1 MQRILKSTME
11 LTFQFEA
18 EKHKIIIQNFNGKKE
33 NVVYTEQSL
42 GEALLTRG
50 LIKKKDEE
58 ILQDCFARCC
68 MGELRRAAQTDALT
82 GLWNVGG
89 GKEHI
94 QKILAGQKEEEIN
107 GHAMFLMD
115 VDNFKSVNDTMGH
128 MVGDETLKQLAQVL
142 KNSFEKEDVV
152 FRLGGDEF
160 AAFVRNMEN
169 PDEKIAQIMCRM
181 KHELEAAREAKKF
194 CDTGTEKRKDTG

>member
-1 MQRILKSTME
+1 MKQKNIRLSFRILTE
-11 LTFQFEA
+11 E
-18 EKHKIIIQNFNGKKE
+18 KE

-107 GHAMFLMD
+107 GNAMFLMD

-160 AAFVRNMEN
+160 AEFVRNMEN

>member
-1 MQRILKSTME
+1 MKQKNIRLSFRIL
-11 LTFQFEA
+11 
-18 EKHKIIIQNFNGKKE
+18 NGKKE

-107 GHAMFLMD
+107 GNAMFLMD

>member
-94 QKILAGQKEEEIN
+94 QKILAGQKI
-107 GHAMFLMD
+107 L
-115 VDNFKSVNDTMGH
+115 
-128 MVGDETLKQLAQVL
+128 L
-142 KNSFEKEDVV
+142 
-152 FRLGGDEF
+152 
-160 AAFVRNMEN
+160 
-169 PDEKIAQIMCRM
+169 P
-181 KHELEAAREAKKF
+181 
-194 CDTGTEKRKDTG
+194 

>member
-1 MQRILKSTME
+1 MKQKNIRLSFRILTE
-11 LTFQFEA
+11 
-18 EKHKIIIQNFNGKKE
+18 KKE

-107 GHAMFLMD
+107 GNAMFLMD

>member
-107 GHAMFLMD
+107 GNAMFLMD

-181 KHELEAAREAKKF
+181 KHELEAAR
-194 CDTGTEKRKDTG
+194 

>member
-1 MQRILKSTME
+1 M
-11 LTFQFEA
+11 
-18 EKHKIIIQNFNGKKE
+18 
-33 NVVYTEQSL
+33 
-42 GEALLTRG
+42 LTRG

-107 GHAMFLMD
+107 GNAMFLMD

-142 KNSFEKEDVV
+142 KNSLKKRMLYSGWAEMNLLHSF
-152 FRLGGDEF
+152 GIW
-160 AAFVRNMEN
+160 
-169 PDEKIAQIMCRM
+169 KIRM
-181 KHELEAAREAKKF
+181 KKLHRLCAV
-194 CDTGTEKRKDTG
+194 

>member
-1 MQRILKSTME
+1 M
-11 LTFQFEA
+11 
-18 EKHKIIIQNFNGKKE
+18 
-33 NVVYTEQSL
+33 
-42 GEALLTRG
+42 LTRG

-107 GHAMFLMD
+107 GNAMFLMD

>member
-1 MQRILKSTME
+1 MKQKNIRLSFRILTE
-11 LTFQFEA
+11 E
-18 EKHKIIIQNFNGKKE
+18 KE

-107 GHAMFLMD
+107 GNAMFLMD